1 MIGKHHASGAILLGA
16 LSTGLLV
23 NCGTAKD
30 LQQVASGCDE
40 FQQGGPAVASV
51 NMDAN
56 VKAFVQAS
64 ADLKSVAARIKLDV
78 KTACIDI
85 CNRLGVQDTWSQHGD
100 DDASIS
106 NDQGTGAC
114 DKAAIEIDT
123 IMKESKATAHFA
135 LMVTEPKCTVDTD
148 LQASCEATCRA
159 DAVCKPGQIDVV
171 TRCDPAQL
179 SVQCSGMCNADAIC
193 EGTAEAAAQ
202 CQGTCDATCQ
212 GMCTGTCTS
221 EIGAITE
228 NDVNCKGKCK
238 GSCAGSCDGD
248 CHLTVTG
255 GMACGAT
262 ATCRGGCS
270 GTMSA
275 PKCETELHQL
285 PAECHVDANCE
296 AGCSAQARSNM
307 HCSQPKVVL
316 AADVNVSARIA
327 PLKAA
332 IEANLPKLF
341 LAAKTE
347 GPVVLKA
354 VQDLAASGSAVANS
368 ASTLGAKS
376 VACTGTAVQAAA
388 SASVTMDVSVKGSTK
403 VHGSCSSNES

>member
-1 MIGKHHASGAILLGA
+1 
-16 LSTGLLV
+16 
-23 NCGTAKD
+23 
-30 LQQVASGCDE
+30 
-40 FQQGGPAVASV
+40 
-51 NMDAN
+51 
-56 VKAFVQAS
+56 
-64 ADLKSVAARIKLDV
+64 
-78 KTACIDI
+78 
-85 CNRLGVQDTWSQHGD
+85 
-100 DDASIS
+100 
-106 NDQGTGAC
+106 
-114 DKAAIEIDT
+114 
-123 IMKESKATAHFA
+123 
-135 LMVTEPKCTVDTD
+135 
-148 LQASCEATCRA
+148 
-159 DAVCKPGQIDVV
+159 
-171 TRCDPAQL
+171 
-179 SVQCSGMCNADAIC
+179 
-193 EGTAEAAAQ
+193 
-202 CQGTCDATCQ
+202 
-212 GMCTGTCTS
+212 
-221 EIGAITE
+221 
-228 NDVNCKGKCK
+228 
-238 GSCAGSCDGD
+238 
-248 CHLTVTG
+248 
-255 GMACGAT
+255 
-262 ATCRGGCS
+262 
-270 GTMSA
+270 MSA

-354 VQDLAASGSAVANS
+354 VQDLSASGSAVANS